1 MLYAGDRALEPAVG
15 SVEVVCLPS
24 QALNSLLIY
33 LHAAPWTFG
42 ILKALVPLQV
52 SRFLSALILVLY
64 CRVFALGRDLV
75 LLFHALDRTALS
87 CMRTVAQVGFL

>member
-1 MLYAGDRALEPAVG
+1 MLYAGDRVIEPAVG
-15 SVEVVCLPS
+15 SVEVVCVPS

-42 ILKALVPLQV
+42 ILKALVHLQL
-52 SRFLSALILVLY
+52 SRYLLVLILMLY

-75 LLFHALDRTALS
+75 LLFHALDRTALPS
-87 CMRTVAQVGFL
+87 MRTVAQVSLV